1 MCICVQGPTEE
12 NSMEPDAEATDNN
25 DSKPILITISI
36 VAALLIILS
45 IFIIISLL
53 YLRYHRNN
61 GK

>member
-12 NSMEPDAEATDNN
+12 NSMEPDAEATDTN
-25 DSKPILITISI
+25 DSMPILITIPI

-45 IFIIISLL
+45 ILVIIGIL
-53 YLRYHRNN
+53 YLRYRRNN